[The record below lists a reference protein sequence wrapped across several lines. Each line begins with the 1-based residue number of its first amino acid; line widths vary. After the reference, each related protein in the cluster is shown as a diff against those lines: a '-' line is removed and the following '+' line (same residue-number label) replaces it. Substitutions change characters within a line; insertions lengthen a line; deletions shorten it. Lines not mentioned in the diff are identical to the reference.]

1 MSSAD
6 QLNYVVHTR
15 GKWCSVFMDQTLK
28 RWWFNRFTLQI
39 CYNRRRVNWVVQS
52 SYTHMNANTP
62 ITIDINISILSLR
75 LRKSRIHVN
84 HFECVYEN
92 IGKYTNIQVKPSQL
106 YCTITICQW
115 ADCWAVVYGVQ
126 QHIHNISL
134 IRSLFSFF
142 RIIYHCVDS
151 CVTILCYMMMN
162 AIWSPLELWL
172 TNLLQKLQHVSFT
185 LVHTNHLMLLFCFFG
200 SIWTICHRSHT
211 HTHLY
216 SNLKMR

>member
-15 GKWCSVFMDQTLK
+15 GKRCSVFMDQTLK

-52 SYTHMNANTP
+52 SYTHTHTP
-62 ITIDINISILSLR
+62 IIIDINISMLSLR

-115 ADCWAVVYGVQ
+115 ADCWAVVWRAATHS
-126 QHIHNISL
+126 QHFTDPFTFLFFSHFFIIASIRVSL
-134 IRSLFSFF
+134 SW
-142 RIIYHCVDS
+142 V
-151 CVTILCYMMMN
+151 
-162 AIWSPLELWL
+162 IWWWMQYD
-172 TNLLQKLQHVSFT
+172 LL
-185 LVHTNHLMLLFCFFG
+185 
-200 SIWTICHRSHT
+200 
-211 HTHLY
+211 
-216 SNLKMR
+216 SNCD